1 MAQGTSDDMSW
12 AFYLF
17 VVAEVVA
24 VWRYGAVVTIKNL
37 TTLVV
42 VWLACEVH
50 NHG

>member
-17 VVAEVVA
+17 AVAEVVT
-24 VWRYGAVVTIKNL
+24 VWRYGAVVTVKNL
-37 TTLVV
+37 IMLVV
-42 VWLACEVH
+42 VWLACEGH